1 MGRAHYRGKRPADDE
16 PIEGTMSAMQRAVTG
31 LYAKRGT
38 PSHVTRTREDSSE
51 SSARTSRA
59 DQAEVSAPASE
70 AQPALYAAEAIRRA
84 VNHRLKSVVREI
96 RTLRS
101 VGAGG
106 G

>member
-1 MGRAHYRGKRPADDE
+1 MGRAHDRGKRPADDE
-16 PIEGTMSAMQRAVTG
+16 PIEGNMSAMQRALMG

-38 PSHVTRTREDSSE
+38 TSHVNGTREDSSE
-51 SSARTSRA
+51 SSGY
-59 DQAEVSAPASE
+59 QAEISTPASE
-70 AQPALYAAEAIRRA
+70 AQPTVYAAEAIRGA
-84 VNHRLKSVVREI
+84 VHHRLKSVVRES

>member
-1 MGRAHYRGKRPADDE
+1 MRKAHYRGKRPAGDA

-31 LYAKRGT
+31 LYAQRAT

-51 SSARTSRA
+51 SSARPSRA
-59 DQAEVSAPASE
+59 DPASK
-70 AQPALYAAEAIRRA
+70 AQPTLYTAEAIRRA

-101 VGAGG
+101 VGAAGG
-106 G
+106 